1 MKATKEMTKALL
13 KDIIDL
19 INSPKKYKELLFY
32 TVIVQKDGNFRLAIN
47 NDIDYLLNNDDTR
60 SLITSVRY
68 AKESRKL
75 TEYSKQFPID
85 FLNILDIRG
94 FINPSDIEIEC
105 EKLQKELLILEKNL
119 DYLDRFRP
127 MSIGLLLED
136 KDKKEE
142 VSIGMV
148 NQCFYDGGEDIYYP
162 LHYKD
167 IYKGEFDLKTN
178 IVNLADKRENKN
190 KYAYMINDLLTF
202 KTKEVRGLVA
212 GLKAKSLRYDQSNID
227 LAKELTTTCKY
238 LIKITESI
246 NNEMKLVRKSEKE
259 YATYKNLKR

>member
-19 INSPKKYKELLFY
+19 IDSPKKYNEFLFY
-32 TVIVQKDGNFRLAIN
+32 TVIVQKDANFRLATN

-68 AKESRKL
+68 AKERRKL

-85 FLNILDIRG
+85 FLNLLDIRG
-94 FINPSDIEIEC
+94 FIKPSDIEIEC
-105 EKLQKELLILEKNL
+105 EKLQKELLTLEKNL
-119 DYLDRFRP
+119 DYLDRVRP
-127 MSIGLLLED
+127 ISIGLLLD
-136 KDKKEE
+136 ARDKKEA
-142 VSIGMV
+142 VSIGMD
-148 NQCFYDGGEDIYYP
+148 NQCFYDGGEDTYYP

-167 IYKGEFDLKTN
+167 LYKSGLNLKTS
-178 IVNLADKRENKN
+178 IVNLADERANKN
-190 KYAYMINDLLTF
+190 KYAYMVNDLLTF
-202 KTKEVRGLVA
+202 KTKAVRGLVA

-238 LIKITESI
+238 LIKVTESI

-259 YATYKNLKR
+259 YASYKNFKK